1 MNKKTTMKTTTLEP
15 VKVKSKVIKKR
26 KLDIEVREQME
37 VTKSRA
43 TLSKAKDIG
52 DLTKQVSW
60 SKVWLDSRKTS
71 GNFVKLHLVNALVF
85 SADSNTI
92 LLTSTTGAFAE
103 ASVWYKAL
111 KAGDNFL
118 VRFFIDVINDG
129 AQFQLSTFGGS
140 ASMQMTLNAGPHE
153 IPVIAV
159 ADFAGDHAVQ
169 LLLKMPNRS
178 FYLVGIEIQP
188 LTA

>member
-26 KLDIEVREQME
+26 KWDFDEREPME

-71 GNFVKLHLVNALVF
+71 GNFVKLQLVNALVF
-85 SADSNTI
+85 SAESNTI
-92 LLTSTTGAFAE
+92 LLTSTDGAFGE
-103 ASVWYKAL
+103 STVCYKAL

-129 AQFQLSTFGGS
+129 ALFQITTSGGS
-140 ASMQMTLNAGPHE
+140 IVQMTLNAGPHE
-153 IPVIAV
+153 IPVV
-159 ADFAGDHAVQ
+159 TEADFAGDHAVQ